1 MVRKR
6 FSKKAIALGICGTTV
21 AVFLLTFY
29 IWHQVEAVRLGYDS
43 RRLEEEV
50 LRLTKEVK
58 ALEAEK
64 AFLLR
69 LERVE
74 TIAREKLGYI
84 EPREDQIIDGDSN
97 PKFRK

>member
-1 MVRKR
+1 MVRKK
-6 FSKKAIALGICGTTV
+6 FSKKAIALGICGTGA

-29 IWHQVEAVRLGYDS
+29 IWHQVEAIRLGYDS
-43 RRLEEEV
+43 RKLEEQV
-50 LRLTKEVK
+50 LQLTKEVK

-74 TIAREKLGYI
+74 KIAREKLGYT
-84 EPREDQIIDGDSN
+84 EPRDDQIIDDESIPNFG
-97 PKFRK
+97 K

>member
-6 FSKKAIALGICGTTV
+6 FSKKTIALGICGTV
-21 AVFLLTFY
+21 AAVFLLTFY
-29 IWHQVEAVRLGYDS
+29 IWHQVEAIRLGYDS

-50 LRLTKEVK
+50 IRLTKEVK

-74 TIAREKLGYI
+74 KIAREKLGYT
-84 EPREDQIIDGDSN
+84 EPRDDQIIDGDFN
-97 PKFRK
+97 PNFPK